1 MDQNI
6 RQPDRC
12 PFSAFFF
19 FLFSCFFYGPA
30 KEAGIETI
38 NRISP
43 FDFFRDWRLQ
53 EGDREAEKLRRRTF
67 TQTRRSNID
76 VRYWKT

>member
-12 PFSAFFF
+12 PFSAFFL

-38 NRISP
+38 NRMAPSI
-43 FDFFRDWRLQ
+43 FFEIDGCKK
-53 EGDREAEKLRRRTF
+53 ETGKP
-67 TQTRRSNID
+67 RS
-76 VRYWKT
+76 